1 MSHLKYFSY
10 PGVGL
15 KNWAQYSYSQ
25 AVRVGN
31 RIECSGQGGWDPET
45 GVFPDTVREQIEQ
58 AFKNVELALK
68 DAGGKGWEQVY
79 RINSY
84 HVPLDEEAI
93 AIMAEQM
100 KKWMPSHQPI
110 WTCVGV
116 AQLAEKEMK
125 VEIEVVAE
133 MS

>member
-1 MSHLKYFSY
+1 LAS
-10 PGVGL
+10 
-15 KNWAQYSYSQ
+15 
-25 AVRVGN
+25 
-31 RIECSGQGGWDPET
+31 GGWDPET
-45 GVFPDTVREQIEQ
+45 GLYPDTVKEQIEQ

-79 RINSY
+79 RVNSY
-84 HVPLDEEAI
+84 HIPLDEEAV
-93 AIMAEQM
+93 AIMAAQL

-116 AQLAEKEMK
+116 AQLGEKEMK